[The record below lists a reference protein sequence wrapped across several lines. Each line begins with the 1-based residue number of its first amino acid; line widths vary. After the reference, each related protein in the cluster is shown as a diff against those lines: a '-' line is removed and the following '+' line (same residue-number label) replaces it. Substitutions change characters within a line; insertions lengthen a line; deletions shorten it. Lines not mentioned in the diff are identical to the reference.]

1 MPIVTIPDGKRF
13 EGELRDGLPHGSGV
27 VTSPDGTS
35 IVSAAGGFA
44 GLHAVGPVRAPRERP

>member
-27 VTSPDGTS
+27 VTSPDATIDCERRGRIRGAS
-35 IVSAAGGFA
+35 CRRAGS
-44 GLHAVGPVRAPRERP
+44 RAT

>member
-44 GLHAVGPVRAPRERP
+44 GLMPSVPVRAPRERP

>member
-44 GLHAVGPVRAPRERP
+44 GLPVVPVRAPRERP